1 MRSFNLWE
9 NDKSMDSGKRFCRAA
24 AAVQGIIDRVV
35 EVAAMALTA
44 GAEKKVPAKLV
55 AREAR

>member
-1 MRSFNLWE
+1 
-9 NDKSMDSGKRFCRAA
+9 MDSGKRFCRAA

-44 GAEKKVPAKLV
+44 GAEKKTPAKLV